1 MQLCD
6 CPDCSGV
13 ETESNRLEPCIN
25 GAANAEIE
33 YMKSK
38 NNSQSAKSFMI
49 MFAVLT
55 VLLAIATAFT

>member
-13 ETESNRLEPCIN
+13 KTESNRLEPCIN
-25 GAANAEIE
+25 GAADAEIE

-38 NNSQSAKSFMI
+38 SNSQSAKSFMI

-55 VLLAIATAFT
+55 VLLAIATALT

>member
-13 ETESNRLEPCIN
+13 ETESNGLEPCIN
-25 GAANAEIE
+25 GAADAEIE